1 MTRKVYLV
9 YHTDQAEPLVT
20 TTVKDFAESVVDKLK
35 YKYRDYYQDRAVWFE
50 SMDLIESHQ
59 ELRKELSKF

>member
-20 TTVKDFAESVVDKLK
+20 TTVRDFAESVVDRLK
-35 YKYRDYYQDRAVWFE
+35 DKYQDYYQDREVWFE

-59 ELRKELSKF
+59 ELREELSKF